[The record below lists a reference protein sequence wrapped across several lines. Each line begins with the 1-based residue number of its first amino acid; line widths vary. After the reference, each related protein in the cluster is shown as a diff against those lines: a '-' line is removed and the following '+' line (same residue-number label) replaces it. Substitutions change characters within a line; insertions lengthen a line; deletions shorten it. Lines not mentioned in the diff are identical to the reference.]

1 MTFQMNTIQNFGTT
15 ADAAGCMKQIA
26 ARVEGASLF
35 APSFQAHV
43 AAAPT
48 MSTGAAA

>member
-35 APSFQAHV
+35 APSFTAHV
-43 AAAPT
+43 ATAPAL
-48 MSTGAAA
+48 SSGANA